1 MAEAA
6 MAEAVKAVEMVVV
19 TAGETAGETVAEAM
33 AEAAMAEAVKAVEM
47 VVVTAAA
54 AAARAEA
61 ARAEA
66 AMGMEYDLSAS
77 QNSSSGRSI
86 SPHS

>member
-1 MAEAA
+1 MES
-6 MAEAVKAVEMVVV
+6 AVEVAR
-19 TAGETAGETVAEAM
+19 AGAEVAR
-33 AEAAMAEAVKAVEM
+33 AA
-47 VVVTAAA
+47 AAA

-66 AMGMEYDLSAS
+66 AMVMEYDLSAS

>member
-1 MAEAA
+1 VGARAA
-6 MAEAVKAVEMVVV
+6 
-19 TAGETAGETVAEAM
+19 GS
-33 AEAAMAEAVKAVEM
+33 
-47 VVVTAAA
+47 A

-66 AMGMEYDLSAS
+66 AMVMEYDLSAS